1 MITGIKK
8 KNKLTEIW
16 FDETGSAV
24 NIRTY
29 NTDLK
34 NRLTAYAAKY
44 PAHCRL
50 TDDNE
55 CGCLTFEIDRRRFS
69 VRLTAPYSED
79 RRSKAKET
87 MTAVNQRR
95 QKDNLKK
102 PLWPRDAVHR
112 NNKHRRRPTKS
123 GIVSPFSGLLYC
135 ADCGEKLY
143 YSVTNNYK
151 REQAYFFCSSYRK
164 NSEICSAHYIREK
177 VVEQI
182 VLESMQRIL
191 LNVQAFEKEFAP
203 QADGLL
209 HGGQEEAACRQ
220 APGAG
225 QSEETHCGNRRS
237 DSENL

>member
-1 MITGIKK
+1 MTLPQLPEREQAERRWGEIPGQAQKNEIRRKRQTIRKFFKKQFRFTPVISPICGESYFTVKTADFRSAPFTETLDGLRIVCGVSIRKSVNSAGLERDFFRKNRPFTNAIRNEVKFKMITGIKK
-8 KNKLTEIW
+8 KSKLTEIW

-50 TDDNE
+50 TDDDE

-95 QKDNLKK
+95 QKNNFKK
-102 PLWPRDAVHR
+102 PL
-112 NNKHRRRPTKS
+112 
-123 GIVSPFSGLLYC
+123 
-135 ADCGEKLY
+135 
-143 YSVTNNYK
+143 
-151 REQAYFFCSSYRK
+151 
-164 NSEICSAHYIREK
+164 
-177 VVEQI
+177 
-182 VLESMQRIL
+182 
-191 LNVQAFEKEFAP
+191 
-203 QADGLL
+203 
-209 HGGQEEAACRQ
+209 
-220 APGAG
+220 
-225 QSEETHCGNRRS
+225 
-237 DSENL
+237 

>member
-16 FDETGSAV
+16 CDETDSAV

-34 NRLTAYAAKY
+34 NRLTAYATKY

-95 QKDNLKK
+95 QKDNFEK
-102 PLWPRDAVHR
+102 PL
-112 NNKHRRRPTKS
+112 
-123 GIVSPFSGLLYC
+123 
-135 ADCGEKLY
+135 
-143 YSVTNNYK
+143 
-151 REQAYFFCSSYRK
+151 
-164 NSEICSAHYIREK
+164 
-177 VVEQI
+177 
-182 VLESMQRIL
+182 
-191 LNVQAFEKEFAP
+191 
-203 QADGLL
+203 
-209 HGGQEEAACRQ
+209 
-220 APGAG
+220 
-225 QSEETHCGNRRS
+225 
-237 DSENL
+237 

>member
-50 TDDNE
+50 TDDDE
-55 CGCLTFEIDRRRFS
+55 CGCLTFEVDRRRFS

-87 MTAVNQRR
+87 MTAINRR
-95 QKDNLKK
+95 RRCYDREL
-102 PLWPRDAVHR
+102 PSTGITSIGLWP
-112 NNKHRRRPTKS
+112 PQS
-123 GIVSPFSGLLYC
+123 GSAALRH
-135 ADCGEKLY
+135 ADFTQG
-143 YSVTNNYK
+143 
-151 REQAYFFCSSYRK
+151 
-164 NSEICSAHYIREK
+164 H
-177 VVEQI
+177 
-182 VLESMQRIL
+182 
-191 LNVQAFEKEFAP
+191 AP
-203 QADGLL
+203 
-209 HGGQEEAACRQ
+209 EY
-220 APGAG
+220 PY
-225 QSEETHCGNRRS
+225 
-237 DSENL
+237 